1 MAAKIEVNNIRLK
14 DGEET
19 TLTFAYDNVTYNK
32 ARQGWTYYIFT
43 CDQGKYSC
51 NNHCVRAVQQAWP
64 GRGGSM
70 HIKRLDATAY
80 EITDVVMGTPGDLVM
95 KRWEGNEYV
104 EIPFDLDGIGE
115 AAPVEKPPPQEAEYP
130 PQESNFQKKES
141 NFQRSTNEG
150 ETMDDLVHLMGE
162 CLSQTHG
169 IWVAAS
175 AGGMEAGGDVAGAI
189 ERMAVSLYIDCRK
202 MGITGMPVDQLEE
215 EGQVR
220 VHVEGGEL
228 VENPPM
234 PTEPPNPGTE
244 EDDGLPF

>member
-1 MAAKIEVNNIRLK
+1 MAEKIEVNNIRLK

-19 TLTFAYDNVTYNK
+19 TLTFAFDNVTLNT

-43 CDQGKYSC
+43 CEEGKYSC
-51 NNHCVRAVQQAWP
+51 NNHCVRAIQQAWP

-70 HIKRLDATAY
+70 LLRRLDATAY
-80 EITDVVMGTPGDLVM
+80 EISDVVMGEGGELIM
-95 KRWEGNEYV
+95 KKWEGNGFN

-115 AAPVEKPPPQEAEYP
+115 AVPVEKPPPQEAEYP
-130 PQESNFQKKES
+130 PQESNFQQKES

>member
-1 MAAKIEVNNIRLK
+1 MPENIRLK
-14 DGEET
+14 DGDET
-19 TLTFAYDNVTYNK
+19 TLTYAYDNVTYNK

-43 CDQGKYSC
+43 CEEGKYSC

-95 KRWEGNEYV
+95 KKWEGNEYV

-130 PQESNFQKKES
+130 PKES
-141 NFQRSTNEG
+141 NFQRATNEG
-150 ETMDDLVHLMGE
+150 ETMEDLVFLMGE
-162 CLSQTHG
+162 CMSQTG
-169 IWVAAS
+169 KIWADYAPAETS
-175 AGGMEAGGDVAGAI
+175 GDIAGAI

-228 VENPPM
+228 VESPPM

-244 EDDGLPF
+244 EDDDLPF